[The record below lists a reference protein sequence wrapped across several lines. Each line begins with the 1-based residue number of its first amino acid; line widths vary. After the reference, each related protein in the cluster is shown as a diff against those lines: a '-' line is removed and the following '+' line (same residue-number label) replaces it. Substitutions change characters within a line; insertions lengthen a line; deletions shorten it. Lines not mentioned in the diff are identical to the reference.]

1 MAAFVS
7 LTYPCATQ
15 SPCRVISLCRC
26 SVESKRAKIR
36 RVKYWKTALSIFA
49 ALSAS
54 LALAEDFK
62 TINGKEY
69 KDAAVTRVEADG
81 IVLRT
86 KTGISKVYFFELP
99 QDVQRKFHYGPA
111 TPTAAQHEREA
122 IKLEAKQE
130 GRPQADRGSRVVV
143 VGQSGISWKVIVGG
157 IVVLVVVV
165 LAVVRSRF

>member
-1 MAAFVS
+1 VWRGKEPRS
-7 LTYPCATQ
+7 H
-15 SPCRVISLCRC
+15 
-26 SVESKRAKIR
+26 
-36 RVKYWKTALSIFA
+36 RVKYWKTSLSIFA

-69 KDAAVTRVEADG
+69 KDATISRVEGDG

-86 KTGISKVYFFELP
+86 KTGISKVYFVELP
-99 QDVQRKFHYGPA
+99 KDVQERFHYGAA
-111 TPTAAQHEREA
+111 TASVARREREA
-122 IKLEAKQE
+122 IKLEAKQDG
-130 GRPQADRGSRVVV
+130 GRQADRGGRVVV
-143 VGQSGISWKVIVGG
+143 VGQSAVSWKVIVGG

>member
-1 MAAFVS
+1 VAAFVS
-7 LTYPCATQ
+7 LTYPRATQ
-15 SPCRVISLCRC
+15 SGCRVISLCRC

-49 ALSAS
+49 ALSSS

-69 KDAAVTRVEADG
+69 KDATVTRVEGDG

-99 QDVQRKFHYGPA
+99 QDVQKKFRPIPA
-111 TPTAAQHEREA
+111 TPTAAQREP
-122 IKLEAKQE
+122 IKVEAKQD
-130 GRPQADRGSRVVV
+130 GRQQADRSGRVVV
-143 VGQSGISWKVIVGG
+143 VGQSAGSWKLIFGG
-157 IVVLVVVV
+157 IIVLVVVV